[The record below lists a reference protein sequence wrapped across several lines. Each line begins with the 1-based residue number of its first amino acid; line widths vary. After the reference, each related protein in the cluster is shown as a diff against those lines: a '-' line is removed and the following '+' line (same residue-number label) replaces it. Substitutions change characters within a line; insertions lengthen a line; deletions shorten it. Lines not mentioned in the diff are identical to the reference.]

1 MFFRS
6 TKRRITRQEHIESIQ
21 LVQSPVLLYQ
31 HLILDETLPI
41 NETSQQVFELVEK
54 SIENAHQ
61 THNLVVAIDII
72 CSPEFIFEGYG
83 ADLAQSILFELDQS
97 YPELRDRF
105 VGVSDDEKHLVL
117 KDLMCTGALAWEEI
131 DNQHLFVFE

>member
-1 MFFRS
+1 MTQPEQS
-6 TKRRITRQEHIESIQ
+6 KSVQ
-21 LVQSPVLLYQ
+21 LVRSPVLLYQ
-31 HLILDETLPI
+31 HLILDSHLSI
-41 NETSQQVFELVEK
+41 DETSYQIIELVENTIK
-54 SIENAHQ
+54 EGQ
-61 THNLVVAIDII
+61 RVQNLVVTIDIT
-72 CSPEFIFEGYG
+72 CSPEMILEGC
-83 ADLAQSILFELDQS
+83 AVDLAQSILIELDQY

>member
-6 TKRRITRQEHIESIQ
+6 VKRRITQREQRKSGQ

-31 HLILDETLPI
+31 HLILNATLPI
-41 NETSQQVFELVEK
+41 DETNHQVIELVEMTIK
-54 SIENAHQ
+54 DGHLVQ
-61 THNLVVAIDII
+61 NLVVAIDITSTSDLI
-72 CSPEFIFEGYG
+72 CKGVV
-83 ADLAQSILFELDQS
+83 ADLAQSILLELDQS
-97 YPELRDRF
+97 YPELGDRF